1 MADGAL
7 CDMYPKTI
15 GKDWRLYGDEQSDV
29 GRILFA
35 SSIYGVYHPILNAL
49 SKSRI
54 VAQRELRGLCV
65 PEGPEQGEW
74 QAGTPD
80 VCRSLF

>member
-7 CDMYPKTI
+7 DGTCPQAI
-15 GKDWRLYGDEQSDV
+15 GKDWRLYGDERSDV

-35 SSIYGVYHPILNAL
+35 SSIYGVCHPILNAR

-54 VAQRELRGLCV
+54 VAQRVMRTLR
-65 PEGPEQGEW
+65 
-74 QAGTPD
+74 
-80 VCRSLF
+80 F